1 MSTVSAV
8 VGLCDVS
15 EAQTC
20 TFLETQKAVL
30 SSRCRDALCQTHL
43 LLLNKRSLLLEKDIG
58 ALSLIPVLRHFH
70 CHIELNAVHVSR
82 GKWQRGAVHPGLV
95 RARAVLGKALPS
107 ELSRSSKVPS
117 AEGLADL
124 AEQRGPSI
132 SFRHPP
138 CSYFEAC
145 QTCQRWERCA
155 LGSGYPSEGLELA
168 LVLRRLSLAKSQHMA

>member
-1 MSTVSAV
+1 MSTMSAV
-8 VGLCDVS
+8 AGLCDVS

-20 TFLETQKAVL
+20 TFLETQKAML
-30 SSRCRDALCQTHL
+30 SNRCRDALCWTHL
-43 LLLNKRSLLLEKDIG
+43 LLLNKRSLLLEKDIR
-58 ALSLIPVLRHFH
+58 ALSLISVLKHVH
-70 CHIELNAVHVSR
+70 CHMELNAVLVSR
-82 GKWQRGAVHPGLV
+82 VTWQRGAVHPGLV

-132 SFRHPP
+132 GFRHPP

-145 QTCQRWERCA
+145 QTCKK
-155 LGSGYPSEGLELA
+155 LGK
-168 LVLRRLSLAKSQHMA
+168 VCFRV